1 MNVNNIKFAKEV
13 CFNIAF
19 NEMQSEIKQNS
30 LIEYQLT
37 SDELFVVVNDKLI
50 RVDIVSQKDEILN
63 ELSNFNGRSLMCV
76 DKINQNHVAVTLFEF
91 YQKREFDKENP
102 LNIIVDQAI
111 MPDLRKNKIE
121 EKTAVNFIK
130 KQILLNEKFCF
141 AFGNGEKNEKIELLG
156 EKFSFQLQETPQHY
170 LHIIGMRPR
179 NNKSEIH
186 NVITL
191 ISGCIEITDRLTN
204 TTILTE
210 QARKRYL
217 ECTRDNQ
224 ELIALWDMY
233 DKLDLECIKTQA
245 KDMGFLKYSGR
256 KLMGSKYVFDI
267 EGGFVT
273 DKFLVEDMYYGA
285 LSNGMLDEKD
295 SLNYSQKDIVILGSE
310 YDKKCEF
317 TSQFIIQAD
326 EFSYKSIPESGYL
339 VPSYVGSQIQSKRRS
354 VARTKILN
362 GTNQLIGLN
371 VLLQTGEIVGVSGK
385 SRKPVSDNLEK
396 VIFGPN
402 KKMHF
407 TEKQKEA
414 IKIAINTPDIA
425 VIQGPP
431 GTGKTTIIRA
441 IIARINEIEGGNS
454 KILVTSTQH
463 DAVDNAIEKVSYG
476 GLPVN
481 RVGGKKNRENDNL
494 SIFKWIDDMVD
505 SCNRWID
512 ENSET
517 DERKIFRRIY
527 SVLEEIEENSDYTFV
542 KNNVIKIYKELQG
555 MDISSEIFNDISKL
569 LRELDNK
576 TGNNSVADS
585 VMIELKELVEVQRT
599 NKVSFLDDGILQI
612 KKLESFIRFN
622 NDKIKF
628 EIPLEWKKLKRIT
641 EDEEMLE
648 QLLEKFGNNLKE
660 IEDKYLGSFKKVDEE
675 LIKLDIMSVLSQI
688 KNEILERGE
697 SQKDKLVNI
706 IWDFKQELSSNN
718 NIKRLINSY
727 SNINAATCQQAAS
740 KNISLAMNGLEEKYD
755 YVIIDE
761 AARSNPLDLLI
772 PMCMGKKIILVGD
785 HKQLPHMVEK
795 DIIEKVVKK
804 TGDKS
809 ADEIL
814 EQSLF
819 KRLFDL
825 VAIAD
830 KTSDVA
836 RTCMLHEQY
845 RMHPEI
851 CELINVFYNG
861 NLKTMCKE
869 DEKAHNLGVY
879 NNKALVWLD
888 MPPNEKNRFEDPGKS
903 KYRKSEIDRIIKEL
917 YKILSINKE
926 YDVGIITFYSKQ
938 AKKIHEEIEKNFPG
952 DTHRIFVGTVDAF
965 QGKEF
970 DIVFL
975 STVRSNQ
982 KLDLRDR
989 VGFLTSEN
997 RLCVAFSRAK
1007 RLLIAVGDSTTVA
1020 GYGQKVFVKPLK
1032 QLLDR
1037 CQESGYYE

>member
-13 CFNIAF
+13 CFNIVF

-30 LIEYQLT
+30 LIDYQIT
-37 SDELFVVVNDKLI
+37 RDELFVVVNDKLI
-50 RVDIVSQKDEILN
+50 RVDIISQKDEILN
-63 ELSNFNGRSLMCV
+63 ELSNFYGRSLLCI
-76 DKINQNHVAVTLFEF
+76 DKINHNHAAVTLFEF

-102 LNIIVDQAI
+102 LNIVVDQAI
-111 MPDLRKNKIE
+111 MSDLRKNKIE
-121 EKTAVNFIK
+121 EKAAVNFIK

-141 AFGNGEKNEKIELLG
+141 AFGNGEKNGKIELLG

-179 NNKSEIH
+179 NNKREIH

-191 ISGCIEITDRLTN
+191 MSGCIEITDRLTN

-233 DKLDLECIKTQA
+233 DKLDLECIKTEA
-245 KDMGFLKYSGR
+245 KEMGFLKYSGK
-256 KLMGSKYVFDI
+256 KLAGNKYVFNI

-273 DKFLVEDMYYGA
+273 EEFLIEGMYYGA
-285 LSNGMLDEKD
+285 ISNGIFDEKD
-295 SLNYSQKDIVILGSE
+295 SLNYSPKDIVILGSE
-310 YDKKCEF
+310 YDKKCKL
-317 TSQFIIQAD
+317 TSQFIIEAD
-326 EFSYKSIPESGYL
+326 EFSYKPIPESGYL
-339 VPSYVGSQIQSKRRS
+339 VPSYLGSQIQSKRRS

-385 SRKPVSDNLEK
+385 FKKPVSDNLEK
-396 VIFGPN
+396 VIFGSN
-402 KKMHF
+402 KKIHF
-407 TEKQKEA
+407 TEKQKDA
-414 IKIAINTPDIA
+414 IKVAINTPDIA

-441 IIARINEIEGGNS
+441 IIARLNEIEGGNS

-481 RVGGKKNRENDNL
+481 RVGGKKNVENDNI

-505 SCNRWID
+505 SCDKWIN

-517 DERKIFRRIY
+517 DERKKFRRIY
-527 SVLEEIEENSDYTFV
+527 SVLEEIDESSDYSFV
-542 KNNVIKIYKELQG
+542 KDNFIKIYKELQSQN
-555 MDISSEIFNDISKL
+555 MRSELLLGISKL
-569 LRELDNK
+569 IRELDNESGDNK
-576 TGNNSVADS
+576 ITDS
-585 VMIELKELVEVQRT
+585 VMLELKELVEAQRT
-599 NKVSFLDDGILQI
+599 NKVNFLDDGVLQLKQLERFI
-612 KKLESFIRFN
+612 KFN
-622 NDKIKF
+622 DDKIKF

-641 EDEEMLE
+641 EDEEMIDE
-648 QLLEKFGNNLKE
+648 LLKKFSEDLNE
-660 IEDKYLGSFKKVDEE
+660 IEDKYLGSFKKVDDG
-675 LIKLDIMSVLSQI
+675 LIKQDIRNAVSEI

-718 NIKRLINSY
+718 NIKELINSY
-727 SNINAATCQQAAS
+727 SNIKAATCQQAAAR
-740 KNISLAMNGLEEKYD
+740 NTGLAMNGLEEKYD

-795 DIIEKVVKK
+795 DIVEKVVKK

-830 KTSDVA
+830 KKSDA
-836 RTCMLHEQY
+836 TRTCMLHEQY

-851 CELINVFYNG
+851 CELINVFYKG
-861 NLKTMCKE
+861 NLETMCKE
-869 DEKAHNLGVY
+869 EEKAHNLGLY
-879 NNKALVWLD
+879 NNKALAWID
-888 MPPNEKNRFEDPGKS
+888 MPPNKKNGFEAPGTS
-903 KYRKSEIDRIIKEL
+903 KYRKSEIDRITDEL
-917 YKILSINKE
+917 YKVLSLNRE
-926 YDVGIITFYSKQ
+926 YSVGIITFYSKQ
-938 AKKIHEEIEKNFPG
+938 AMMIQKDIENKFPG
-952 DTHRIFVGTVDAF
+952 DTHRISVGTVDAF

-970 DIVFL
+970 DVVFL

-982 KLDLRDR
+982 YSDLRDR

-1007 RLLIAVGDSTTVA
+1007 RLLITVGDSATVA
-1020 GYGQKVFVKPLK
+1020 GRGQEIYVEPLK